1 MKDDDGEVYVG
12 TMQATTGA
20 LRDAAKVNMRR
31 LAGADDIA
39 AAKLEE
45 LTKLSLWLAD
55 FLEERKVRCLSD
67 LEPRQ

>member
-1 MKDDDGEVYVG
+1 MEDDDGEVYVG

-45 LTKLSLWLAD
+45 LTKLCLWLAD
-55 FLEERKVRCLSD
+55 FLEEGKVRCLSD

>member
-1 MKDDDGEVYVG
+1 MEDDDGEVYVG

-45 LTKLSLWLAD
+45 LTKLCLWLAD

>member
-45 LTKLSLWLAD
+45 LTKLCLWLAD
-55 FLEERKVRCLSD
+55 FLEERKVRRLSD